1 MKLRR
6 FFVPLLLFSALLAQ
20 AQDAGLVLRTSVGY
34 RTQRNSL
41 PLSDAQK
48 QEADRLYREAEQA
61 NGGGK
66 YGEAMRLMAHGTAV
80 MQGKEWTPAAEF
92 TAAVRAK
99 LDHAMLEPGEHA
111 TLTVSAIFAPQLPA
125 GMQSLGGTVALV
137 AGGKTTPLGESVT
150 IVPAKLPQT
159 IGVTIPNAPAGEYAV
174 ELKVVSGNTAI
185 ATIRAPAHIESLSDS
200 VVKLQARLA
209 KAPQTNA
216 AARAT
221 AGYAVTLYAL
231 ADSGNANPARIH
243 FADEFAAANAILDAL
258 EAGRDPFAGKRGD
271 LRKAYRSEVDNTL
284 QPYRLFVPDSYTAAK
299 AWPLVVALHGMG
311 GDENS
316 MFDGY
321 AGEVKKNAERLGFL
335 VVCPKG
341 GDTASMYRGA
351 AEQDVMDVLAEVR
364 RDYKIDPKR
373 IYLMGHSMGGYG
385 TWSTA
390 IDHPDVFAALGPISG
405 GGNPAQMVKIKDI
418 PQYVVHGNADPTVPV
433 TQSRTMVEAGKKA
446 GANIVYV
453 EVPGGNHTS
462 IAVPNIGPMFDF
474 FAKQGRP

>member
-1 MKLRR
+1 MQLRR
-6 FFVPLLLFSALLAQ
+6 YFLPLVLFSALLAQ
-20 AQDAGLVLRTSVGY
+20 AQDASLVLRTSVGY

-61 NGGGK
+61 NVAGK
-66 YGEAMRLMAHGTAV
+66 FGDAMRLMAHGTAV

-92 TAAVRAK
+92 SAAVRAK
-99 LDHAMLEPGEHA
+99 LDHAMLEPGKHA
-111 TLTVSAIFAPQLPA
+111 TLTVSTIFAPQLPA
-125 GMQSLGGTVALV
+125 GMQELGGTVELI
-137 AGGKTTPLGESVT
+137 AGGKASALADPVT

-159 IGVTIPNAPAGEYAV
+159 IGLSISNPPAGEYAV
-174 ELKVVSGNTAI
+174 ELKVLSRDAAV
-185 ATIRAPAHIESLSDS
+185 ATVRVPVHVESLSGT
-200 VVKLQARLA
+200 VAKLQARVA
-209 KAPQTNA
+209 KAPKTNLA
-216 AARAT
+216 ALAT
-221 AGYAVTLYAL
+221 AGYAVTLYER
-231 ADSGNANPARIH
+231 ADSGDATPARIH
-243 FADEFAAANAILDAL
+243 FADEFASANGILDAL
-258 EAGRDPFAGKRGD
+258 EAGKDPFADKRGD
-271 LRKAYRSEVDNTL
+271 LRKAYRSAVDNTL
-284 QPYRLFVPDSYTAAK
+284 QPYRLFIPDSYTAAK

-316 MFDGY
+316 MFDAY
-321 AGEVKKNAERLGFL
+321 AGEVKKNAGRLGFL

-341 GDTASMYRGA
+341 RDTASMYRGA
-351 AEQDVMDVLAEVR
+351 AEQDVMDVLAEVQ
-364 RDYKIDPKR
+364 RDYKIDRKR

-405 GGNPAQMVKIKDI
+405 GGNPAGMVKIKDV
-418 PQYVVHGNADPTVPV
+418 PQYVVHGDADPTVPV

-474 FAKQGRP
+474 FAKQARP